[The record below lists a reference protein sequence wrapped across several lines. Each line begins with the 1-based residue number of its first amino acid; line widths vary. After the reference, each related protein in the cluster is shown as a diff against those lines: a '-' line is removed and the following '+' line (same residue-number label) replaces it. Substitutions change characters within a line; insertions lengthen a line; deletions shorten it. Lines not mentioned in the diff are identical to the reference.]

1 MQSTLIKYFFWAILF
16 CNIPIN
22 VFAKVTVQ
30 WSNVTN
36 VRDKEEYQDFVKNNF
51 NEQYSQQEISEFI
64 KLSHQRYPIEKIVIE
79 KDKNDYILKVK
90 QKIFLNEVNFKGYKN
105 ISRKKLFE
113 ASQFIGGK
121 YYSEYELDS
130 MVKNIKDYY
139 RERSFWNVAV
149 DFELLTNQQK
159 KNNVL
164 QFIILEGVSCRIQ
177 SIQFNYANKLR
188 LPKKLLAKL
197 PVKKGVL
204 CDEVKIKDK
213 LRRYDQKVRSYGYR
227 QFDFQNIRLD
237 FDAEKKKADLVLDLD
252 VGKQVEIEFKG
263 NTFVF
268 ERGSVLLEELSMQSE
283 KVFGETWSKFTAV
296 PAIKDFYTSLGYP
309 FAKVNVYKHETEKQL
324 KILFDIKRGDRF
336 FINNIDFKEL
346 NHKSSINL
354 QKVFKSYSLTQSRRN
369 IFVKDEFEQ
378 SVDSMI
384 SFYQNKGF
392 IRAQIDEIDYD
403 YNLSSRSVNVVT
415 KFNVSEQS
423 FFKKFKYIGNTVF
436 TNDEL
441 DEKMDFKVD
450 EAISPLKLSNQV
462 EMLSNEYQIKGYK
475 NINITYPKINDISEG
490 NNQIVLNISEG
501 DKIYIGK
508 VKIEGNQTTKERI
521 INKNLDFKEGDILNP
536 DKIRSSRRNL
546 LQSGF
551 FESVFIDTQSKPIN
565 QLQDVVIRLKERK
578 KRSVILSPGFSTD
591 DGVRARVEYRHVN
604 IAGTGRQLNLLTR
617 VNRKFSDRTTTERRL
632 GVTYVEPFIYGRTN
646 ASLSF
651 LNERVDD
658 QQFDLERNLFRVGIE
673 NAFLQRFRPRFNWIL
688 EFREPFNV
696 EEGASLNPIDEQAAR
711 FGALVFET
719 DLDLRD
725 DFLNPIK
732 GTYHQFKFEL
742 YDKAFLSEQEF
753 WKLYIKNNF
762 YWPIYK
768 RLRTV
773 LSVRLGFSETYGS
786 TVEQNIPIEKRF
798 RIGGSSSFRGARFN
812 CIGGVTNGDPENCS
826 DSLTNQAPG
835 GNSMFNYLFEVL
847 VPITESID
855 IALFTDGGN
864 AYLTNS
870 DFDMFSI
877 RTAAGAGI
885 RLNTFFGPMRFDYGV
900 LLDRRAGENLGTFH
914 FSVGQF

>member
-1 MQSTLIKYFFWAILF
+1 MIKYIFWIITF
-16 CNIPIN
+16 SSVPIN
-22 VFAKVTVQ
+22 VFAKVTVK
-30 WSNVTN
+30 WLNVSNN
-36 VRDKEEYQDFVKNNF
+36 EDKIEYQNFVKNNF
-51 NEQYSQQEISEFI
+51 NEKYSPQDISEFI
-64 KLSHQRYPIEKIVIE
+64 KLSHQRYPVEKIIVE
-79 KDKNDYILKVK
+79 KTTNGFTLKVK
-90 QKIFLNEVNFKGYKN
+90 QKVFLNQVNFKGYKN
-105 ISRKKLFE
+105 ISKKRLFE
-113 ASQFIGGK
+113 ASQFVGGK
-121 YYSEYELDS
+121 YYSEYEIDN
-130 MVKNIKDYY
+130 MVKNIKNYY

-149 DFELLTNQQK
+149 DYELLTNQQK
-159 KNNVL
+159 KNNAIDFVL
-164 QFIILEGVSCRIQ
+164 LEGVSCRVR
-177 SIQFNYANKLR
+177 SIQFNYLSEQR
-188 LPKKLLAKL
+188 LPKNLLKKI
-197 PVKKGVL
+197 PVNKGVL
-204 CDEVKIKDK
+204 CDELKIKDK
-213 LRRYDQKVRSYGYR
+213 LRRYDQKIRSYGYR

-237 FDAEKKKADLVLDLD
+237 FDAEKKNADLVLDVD
-252 VGKQVEIEFKG
+252 VGKLVEIKFKG

-268 ERGSVLLEELSMQSE
+268 ERGSVLLEQLSMQSE

-296 PAIKDFYTSLGYP
+296 PAIKDFYTALGYP
-309 FAKVNVYKHETEKQL
+309 FTKVIVYRNETEKKL
-324 KILFDIKRGDRF
+324 EILFDITRGDRF
-336 FINNIDFKEL
+336 FIDDISFKEL
-346 NHKSSINL
+346 NHKSFINL
-354 QKVFKSYSLTQSRRN
+354 EKVFKAYSLTQSRRN

-392 IRAQIDEIDYD
+392 IRTLVDDIDYN
-403 YNLSSRSVNVVT
+403 YNLSSRSVNIIT
-415 KFNVSEQS
+415 KFNVSERS
-423 FFKKFKYIGNTVF
+423 FFKKFTYIGNTVF
-436 TNDEL
+436 TNNQL
-441 DEKMDFKVD
+441 DKKMNFKID
-450 EAISPLKLSNQV
+450 EAISPLKLSEQV
-462 EMLSNEYQIKGYK
+462 ELLINEYRVLGYK
-475 NINITYPKINDISEG
+475 NVSIDYPKINDISEG
-490 NNQIVLNISEG
+490 YNQIALNIKEG
-501 DKIYIGK
+501 NKIFIGK

-521 INKNLDFKEGDILNP
+521 INKNLDFKEGDVLNP

-565 QLQDVVIRLKERK
+565 QLQDVVVRLKERK

-604 IAGTGRQLNLLTR
+604 IGGTGRQLNLLTR
-617 VNRKFSDRTTTERRL
+617 FNRKFNDRTTTERRL
-632 GVTYVEPFIYGRTN
+632 GITYIEPFIYGRTN

-673 NAFLQRFRPRFNWIL
+673 NAFLQRLRPRFNWIL

-711 FGALVFET
+711 FGSLVLET

-768 RLRTV
+768 RVRTV
-773 LSVRLGFSETYGS
+773 LSVRLGFSETYGD
-786 TVEQNIPIEKRF
+786 TVEENIPIEKRF

-826 DSLTNQAPG
+826 DNLTNQAPG

-864 AYLTNS
+864 AYLTNNE
-870 DFDMFSI
+870 FDVFNI